1 MSKQLPFR
9 HLPVILDFTLSVSAE
24 HITLFS
30 NDTAVLRLFRK
41 FQQHIE
47 LNWLHAFSSNIVE
60 LSLQGDIH
68 PEVLVMP
75 PSSTEQYLKVKKE
88 YGEV

>member
-60 LSLQGDIH
+60 H
-68 PEVLVMP
+68 PEILVMP
-75 PSSTEQYLKVKKE
+75 PSSSEQYLKVKKE